1 MNFFKK
7 LFGRRDDEVTT
18 PIESIEQEKY
28 TIMGVSLMD
37 PTYNALLK
45 RYESE
50 NGRPA
55 TEEEKQEIRLMAS
68 KLLQGAFTNESGNN
82 EYVADDEY
90 VDYRYQAHQVLGY
103 FFCYHNNFQ
112 DLNSFYDLNNAIKD
126 LDEIISRLDSEP
138 ICDMSIKLAIR
149 YCRIQYMK
157 GECTYCLS
165 KEDEEKLLKRAWEYP
180 NTEESIRHIIPVF
193 KDYWDG
199 VLQSYKRSSARVNR
213 LNYLVNL
220 LDGVLEKPYVQQ
232 YDSAKAEVANLRD
245 YYIKQLE

>member
-68 KLLQGAFTNESGNN
+68 KLLQGAFTNESVNN

-90 VDYRYQAHQVLGY
+90 VDYRFQARQVLGY

-112 DLNSFYDLNNAIKD
+112 NLNSFYDLDNAIKS
-126 LDEIISRLDSEP
+126 LDETISRLDSEP
-138 ICDMSIKLAIR
+138 VCDLSIKLAIK
-149 YCRIQYMK
+149 YCRFQYVK
-157 GECTYCLS
+157 GNCTYCLT
-165 KEDEEKLLKRAWEYP
+165 KTDEEIILTRAWKYP
-180 NTEESIRHIIPVF
+180 NIEESIRHIIPIF

-199 VLQSYKRSSARVNR
+199 VLQSYKRPSARAYR

-220 LDGVLEKPYVQQ
+220 LNGVLEKPYIQQ

>member
-45 RYESE
+45 RCEFE

-55 TEEEKQEIRLMAS
+55 TEEEKQELRRMAS
-68 KLLQGAFTNESGNN
+68 ELLQGAFTKESGNN
-82 EYVADDEY
+82 EFVADDGY
-90 VDYRYQAHQVLGY
+90 VDYRYQARQVLDY
-103 FFCYHNNFQ
+103 FFCYHNYFQ
-112 DLNSFYDLNNAIKD
+112 DLRSFYDLDNAIKV
-126 LDEIISRLDSEP
+126 LDESIRRLDSEKV
-138 ICDMSIKLAIR
+138 CDLSIKIAIR
-149 YCRIQYMK
+149 YCRLQYVK
-157 GECTYCLS
+157 GNCTHYLT
-165 KEDEEKLLKRAWEYP
+165 KADEEKLLKRVWEYP
-180 NTEESIRHIIPVF
+180 NTKEPIRHIIPGF

-199 VLQSYKRSSARVNR
+199 VLQSYKRPSARVNR

-220 LDGVLEKPYVQQ
+220 LNGVLEKPYIQQ
-232 YDSAKAEVANLRD
+232 YDSAKVEVANLRD